1 MGKAHQNV
9 LVFCNGDPAQSG
21 AFDLETPEGYAGDIG
36 RYLAAGAGKL
46 GQEHQKVLVFSK
58 GDPAQASADI
68 GVPEDT
74 EALDSTDNARL
85 LKELLGSDYPD
96 E

>member
-1 MGKAHQNV
+1 M
-9 LVFCNGDPAQSG
+9 
-21 AFDLETPEGYAGDIG
+21 
-36 RYLAAGAGKL
+36 
-46 GQEHQKVLVFSK
+46 LVFSK

-68 GVPEDT
+68 GVPEDM